1 MIMSFTHPCM
11 KPVQTLDNKIKEY
24 EVERHALFFTDPDA
38 RRIYKE
44 NVKYTVLRRNS
55 INGRIYKDDPTIF
68 SWGLLN
74 EPRCETWKARCPLQL
89 VCRQSQRV
97 CGFDGPPW
105 SSTAWPRNHTHVP
118 SLSSARRLLQMP
130 EDVFHRQQCAGILLC
145 DAHARLY

>member
-1 MIMSFTHPCM
+1 MIVSFIHPCM
-11 KPVQTLDNKIKEY
+11 KPAQTLDNKIKEY

-55 INGRIYKDDPTIF
+55 INGRTYKDDPTIF

-74 EPRCETWKARCPLQL
+74 EPRCETWKARCPLQS

-97 CGFDGPPW
+97 CGSDGPPW
-105 SSTAWPRNHTHVP
+105 SSIAWPRKCMHIP
-118 SLSSARRLLQMP
+118 SLSSARRLSEMP
-130 EDVFHRQQCAGILLC
+130 EDVVPQATLC
-145 DAHARLY
+145 RHGGV